1 MAQLSDDCFAF
12 GGELMKAAEAIRILA
27 ERVAPVATPENVP
40 LTAARGRTLAED
52 LVAPRDVPP
61 HDNAAVDGY
70 AVFFDDLAA
79 EGETRLRVAGRIA
92 AGQALEETVER
103 GTAVRI
109 FTGAPMPPGPDT
121 LFMQEDVRV
130 DGSEIVLPPGIKRGA
145 NRRKAGEDVK
155 AGSVILRKGQRLR
168 PQDIGLAAS
177 VGAAKLS
184 LYNILKVGIF
194 STGDELREPG
204 EQTPPGAVYD
214 ANRYVLRALLDQLG
228 CEVKDF
234 GIVPDRRDQIRQTL
248 ANAAVTCDAII
259 TSGGMSTG
267 DEDHVRAAVESLG
280 SIHFWRLAI
289 RPGRPVALGHVKGS
303 PFVGLPGNP
312 VAMMVTFLRFA
323 RPVLLRLG
331 GTTDIEPK
339 TFRVRADF
347 DTRKKEG
354 RREWLR
360 ARLLPGP
367 DGMPVARRFPR
378 DGAGILTSLVESD
391 GLIELP
397 EEVTQ
402 VASGT
407 MVDFLPF
414 SEVGV

>member
-1 MAQLSDDCFAF
+1 MAQLFDDCFAF

-259 TSGGMSTG
+259 TSGGM
-267 DEDHVRAAVESLG
+267 
-280 SIHFWRLAI
+280 
-289 RPGRPVALGHVKGS
+289 
-303 PFVGLPGNP
+303 
-312 VAMMVTFLRFA
+312 
-323 RPVLLRLG
+323 
-331 GTTDIEPK
+331 
-339 TFRVRADF
+339 
-347 DTRKKEG
+347 
-354 RREWLR
+354 
-360 ARLLPGP
+360 
-367 DGMPVARRFPR
+367 
-378 DGAGILTSLVESD
+378 
-391 GLIELP
+391 
-397 EEVTQ
+397 
-402 VASGT
+402 
-407 MVDFLPF
+407 
-414 SEVGV
+414 